1 MSRFD
6 LQGARPRKATE
17 SLLLELYA
25 NTLWKNLKLESN
37 SMYVFTYLASKA
49 DRDSETMNR

>member
-6 LQGARPRKATE
+6 LQGARPRKATA

-25 NTLWKNLKLESN
+25 NTLWINLILESN